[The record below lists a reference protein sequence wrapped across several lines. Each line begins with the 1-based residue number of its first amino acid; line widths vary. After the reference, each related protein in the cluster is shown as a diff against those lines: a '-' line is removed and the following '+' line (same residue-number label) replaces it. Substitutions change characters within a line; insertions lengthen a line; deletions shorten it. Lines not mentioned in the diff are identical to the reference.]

1 MQSIAA
7 IRYSVNGATHQVKT
21 DILAVSN
28 LNFFMIRLLS
38 IGLLSLTFFN
48 LFAQGLSKDE
58 KRIEKIIS
66 GYQKESIEF
75 LEKTVNINSG
85 TYNIAGVKKVGAMYQ
100 QFLNELGFTTR
111 WVDMPPEMKRAGHLI
126 GEIKGKKG
134 KRILLIGH
142 IDTVFEPESPFQ
154 QWSRKDSVAAG
165 PGTNDMKGGNMVML
179 YALKAMR
186 DAGLLKDRQIIVI
199 LHGDEESAGR
209 PLDVSRRDI
218 IEAAQRSDI
227 ALCFETGT
235 GFNYATI
242 ARRGSSS
249 WKLTV
254 TGKQAHSSGIFTS
267 NTGAGAIYEASRI
280 LNRFYTDLQEEYLTY
295 NPGIFMGGT
304 QVSAD
309 STGTEGQV
317 SGKTN
322 IVSSRVIVN
331 GDLRF
336 ISEEQK
342 TKTREKMKA
351 IVAESLPQTKSEIT
365 FDDGYPSM
373 PPTDGNMEVLK
384 KLSKVSVDL
393 GQGEVKPWDPGK
405 RGAGDISFIA
415 QYLDCLDGLGAMGG
429 GAHAPQEFINLN
441 SLESIEK
448 RVAILVHRLT
458 SEKINVQSKSKQ

>member
-1 MQSIAA
+1 
-7 IRYSVNGATHQVKT
+7 
-21 DILAVSN
+21 
-28 LNFFMIRLLS
+28 MIRAVLAGMLFLLCFS
-38 IGLLSLTFFN
+38 LS
-48 LFAQGLSKDE
+48 AQKLSKEE
-58 KRIEKIIS
+58 KQIEKIMAS
-66 GYQKESIEF
+66 YQKESIAF
-75 LEKTVNINSG
+75 LEKTVNVNSG
-85 TYNIAGVKKVGAMYQ
+85 TYNISGVKKVGSIYQ
-100 QFLNELGFTTR
+100 QFLNDLGFTTR
-111 WVDMPPEMKRAGHLI
+111 WVDMPDEIKRAGHLI

-154 QWSRKDSVAAG
+154 QWSRKDSLASG
-165 PGTNDMKGGNMVML
+165 PGVNDMKGGNMVML
-179 YALKAMR
+179 YALKGMR

-209 PLDVSRRDI
+209 PLDVSRKDI
-218 IEAAQRSDI
+218 IEAAKRSDI

-235 GFNYATI
+235 GFDYATV

-254 TGKQAHSSGIFTS
+254 TGKQAHSSGIFTPG
-267 NTGAGAIYEASRI
+267 TGAGAIYEASRI
-280 LNRFYTDLQEEYLTY
+280 LNRFYTELQEEFLTY

-304 QVSAD
+304 QLSTD

-322 IVSSRVIVN
+322 IVSSNVIVR

-342 TKTREKMKA
+342 SKTRNKMKA
-351 IVAESLPQTKSEIT
+351 IVAESLPQTTSEIT

-384 KLSKVSVDL
+384 KLSQVSIDL

-405 RGAGDISFIA
+405 RGAGDISFVA

-429 GAHAPQEFINLN
+429 GAHAPQEFISLN
-441 SLESIEK
+441 SLQQIET
-448 RVAILVHRLT
+448 RVAILLHRLT
-458 SEKINVQSKSKQ
+458 SEKIRVNSRGKQ